1 MKDEEWF
8 KKFEVEEMPEGW
20 KVIEGT
26 LTQPRGYVWI
36 SNGQSLFAR
45 DKNGNKLYKQALI
58 KEEKVI
64 RGE

>member
-1 MKDEEWF
+1 MKYEEWF

-20 KVIEGT
+20 KVIAGT

-45 DKNGNKLYKQALI
+45 ENKNTESRCIL
-58 KEEKVI
+58 
-64 RGE
+64 